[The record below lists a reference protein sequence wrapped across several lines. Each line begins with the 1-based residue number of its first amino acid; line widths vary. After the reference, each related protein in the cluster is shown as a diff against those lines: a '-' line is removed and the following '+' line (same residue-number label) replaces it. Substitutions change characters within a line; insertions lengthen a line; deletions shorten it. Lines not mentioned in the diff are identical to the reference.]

1 MLSISRVAIALNLL
15 VAVPCWVMAQTE
27 VARPRV
33 LGIQSVEVNTSDEK
47 AANEFYGK
55 LTVALGKCSGC
66 GWKSG
71 QDRLVLPTSQVV
83 EVSSKAPTQPSD
95 LVSRVT
101 FEISDMRELSKYFK
115 AKGVAFI
122 EHAPVLK
129 EEKPYLS
136 VADPEGHAICFAEA
150 DAKIVNR
157 SSTAQL
163 IHAGWVVKNRA
174 AMDAFYKDVLGF
186 HLYWQGGMKDGE
198 VSWVSMQVPDGTDWI
213 EYMLNIPA
221 DASKQLLGVMNHI
234 AIGVP
239 SVAVVA
245 KELEANGMKLTEQPK
260 IGRDGKWQLN
270 LYDPD
275 LTRVEFMEFTPVE
288 KPCCSEFTGKHP
300 QP

>member
-1 MLSISRVAIALNLL
+1 MLRISRVSIALNLL
-15 VAVPCWVMAQTE
+15 VAVPCVVMAQ
-27 VARPRV
+27 VDVVRPR
-33 LGIQSVEVNTSDEK
+33 LLRIQSVEVNTTDEK
-47 AANEFYGK
+47 AANEFYGN
-55 LTVALGKCSGC
+55 LTVALGKCGGC

-71 QDRLVLPTSQVV
+71 QDRLVLPTSQVI
-83 EVSSKAPTQPSD
+83 EVSSKPPAQPSD
-95 LVSRVT
+95 LVNRVT
-101 FEISDMRELSKYFK
+101 FEVDDERQLIKYFK
-115 AKGVAFI
+115 AKGVTFI
-122 EHAPVLK
+122 EHEPVLK

-136 VADPEGHAICFAEA
+136 VADPEGHAICFAEGES
-150 DAKIVNR
+150 KIA
-157 SSTAQL
+157 SKAQSAQL
-163 IHAGWVVKNRA
+163 IHAGWVVKDRA
-174 AMDAFYKDVLGF
+174 AMDAFYKDILGF

-213 EYMLNIPA
+213 EYMLNIPS

-239 SVAVVA
+239 SVAAVA
-245 KELEANGMKLTEQPK
+245 KQLETNGMKLTEQPK

-275 LTRVEFMEFTPVE
+275 LTRVEFMEFAPVE

>member
-1 MLSISRVAIALNLL
+1 MLRISRVAIALNVL
-15 VAVPCWVMAQTE
+15 VVASCLVMAQTE
-27 VARPRV
+27 VTRPQV
-33 LGIQSVEVNTSDEK
+33 LGIQSVEVNTTDEK
-47 AANEFYGK
+47 AANDFYGK
-55 LTVALGKCSGC
+55 LTVALGKCTGC

-83 EVSSKAPTQPSD
+83 EVSSKAPARTSE
-95 LVSRVT
+95 LVNRVT
-101 FEISDMRELSKYFK
+101 FEVDDEQRLIKYFK
-115 AKGVAFI
+115 VKGVTFI
-122 EHAPVLK
+122 EHEPVLK

-136 VADPEGHAICFAEA
+136 VVDPEGHAICFAEA
-150 DAKIVNR
+150 GSKVGNKAAG
-157 SSTAQL
+157 AQL

-186 HLYWQGGMKDGE
+186 HLYWQGRMKDGE

-221 DASKQLLGVMNHI
+221 DASKQLRGVMNHI

-239 SVAVVA
+239 SVAAVA